1 MTCYDQAKETVLL
14 QQRLRAN
21 PVPYGHCL
29 FMFVGIGNRKEQDS
43 VYTIFDVERV
53 MLMLD

>member
-29 FMFVGIGNRKEQDS
+29 FMFVGDWEQEGTDS

>member
-1 MTCYDQAKETVLL
+1 MTCYDRAKETVLL

-29 FMFVGIGNRKEQDS
+29 FMFVGIGNRKEQTLFTPS
-43 VYTIFDVERV
+43 
-53 MLMLD
+53 LMWRE